1 MQKRLLYLFRYWI
14 TLMAIFIVEKPLFML
29 YASNQNGTLSLR
41 DYVDV
46 MYHALPV
53 DLSCAGYFLVIPLL
67 LIILSIWWNNL
78 PLRAIMRVYNIVLA
92 IALAL
97 AFVSDAALYPFWGFK
112 LDSSV
117 FFYLKS
123 PQEAMASVSIWFV
136 LVAVLLI
143 SLLVWVITKLL
154 NSTYCK
160 LNKVKRLFPV
170 TMFFVLLIAPLFLS
184 MRGGL
189 KESTMNIGKVYYS
202 TNQFLNHSAV
212 NPVFSVLS
220 SISKSDDYSQ
230 QYNYFE
236 EQERAL
242 LFNGLYSTT
251 DSDTPKLL
259 KTSCP
264 NILIILMEGFGGD
277 FLSSI
282 SGLQNV
288 APNLDSLATQGVFFS
303 NCYAGSFR
311 TDRGIVCALNGHP
324 GLPSES
330 IMKMPNKSRNLPSL
344 AKKFVEMG
352 YSTDFFY
359 GGDINFTN
367 MKSYLWSNGYQSI
380 TADTDFSAAERQTN
394 AWGVNDDITF
404 SALLEKLKNS
414 EDSLWHTTFLT
425 LSSHEPFQVPSNR
438 FEDDICN
445 SFAYTDSCIGALL
458 DSLKQTALWED
469 LLLVLMPDHGFC
481 YPRTGFKSAP
491 HVHHI
496 PVIWIGGAVKQPVK
510 IDKLMNQTDVAATLL
525 AQMDIDHSDFLFSRN
540 VLSEQY
546 KDQFAFYTFVDGFC
560 YIDST
565 GATLYDN
572 AAGKVLENM
581 GNGTVEQN
589 LNRENRGKAIL
600 QTLYDDLEAR

>member
-1 MQKRLLYLFRYWI
+1 MYKRLLYLFRYWI

-29 YASNQNGTLSLR
+29 YASNQKGTLSLR
-41 DYVDV
+41 DYLDV

-53 DLSCAGYFLVIPLL
+53 DLSCAGYFVVIPLL
-67 LIILSIWWNNL
+67 LIIVSIWWNNF
-78 PLRAIMRVYNIVLA
+78 PLRAIMRFYNIVLA

-154 NSTYCK
+154 NNTYCK
-160 LNKVKRLFPV
+160 PNKVVRVVPV
-170 TMFFVLLIAPLFLS
+170 TLFFVLLMAPLFLS

-220 SISKSDDYSQ
+220 SISKSDDFSQ
-230 QYNYFE
+230 QYNYFTE
-236 EQERAL
+236 EKRAEL
-242 LFNGLYSTT
+242 ADSLFNVSDSETLQLLNT
-251 DSDTPKLL
+251 DR
-259 KTSCP
+259 P
-264 NILIILMEGFGGD
+264 NILIVLMEGFGGD

-282 SGLQNV
+282 SGLQDV
-288 APNLDSLATQGVFFS
+288 APNLDSLAMQGVFFS

-367 MKSYLWSNGYQSI
+367 MQSYLWSNGYQSI

-404 SALLEKLKNS
+404 SALLEKLKHR

-445 SFAYTDSCIGALL
+445 SFAYTDSCIGAFV
-458 DSLKQTALWED
+458 DSLKQTALWENT
-469 LLLVLMPDHGFC
+469 LLVLMPDHGFC

-496 PVIWIGGAVKQPVK
+496 PVIWTGGAVKQPIK
-510 IDKLMNQTDVAATLL
+510 IDKLMNQADVAATLL
-525 AQMDIDHSDFLFSRN
+525 AQMNIDHSDFLFSRN
-540 VLSEQY
+540 VLSDGY
-546 KDQFAFYTFVDGFC
+546 DDRFAFYTFVNGFC

-565 GATLYDN
+565 GTTIYDHT
-572 AAGKVLENM
+572 AGKVMQNIG
-581 GNGTVEQN
+581 GNEQTAVR
-589 LNRENRGKAIL
+589 REERGKAIL
-600 QTLYDDLEAR
+600 QTLYDDLDAR

>member
-78 PLRAIMRVYNIVLA
+78 PLRAIMRVYNIMLA

-123 PQEAMASVSIWFV
+123 PQEAMASVSVWFV

-259 KTSCP
+259 KTSRP
-264 NILIILMEGFGGD
+264 NVLIILMEGFGGD

-282 SGLQNV
+282 SGLQDV
-288 APNLDSLATQGVFFS
+288 APNLDSLAAQGVFFS

-367 MKSYLWSNGYQSI
+367 MQSYLWSNGYQSI

-445 SFAYTDSCIGALL
+445 SFAYTDSCIGAFV

-496 PVIWIGGAVKQPVK
+496 PVIWTGGAVKQPVK

>member
-29 YASNQNGTLSLR
+29 YASGQKGTLSLR

-53 DLSCAGYFLVIPLL
+53 DLSCAAYFLIIPLL
-67 LIILSIWWNNL
+67 LIIVSIWWNNL
-78 PLRAIMRVYNIVLA
+78 PLCNIMRFYNIVLA

-123 PQEAMASVSIWFV
+123 PQEAMASVSVWFV

-143 SLLVWVITKLL
+143 SLLVWIITKLL
-154 NSTYCK
+154 NNTYCK
-160 LNKVKRLFPV
+160 PNKVKRVFPV
-170 TMFFVLLIAPLFLS
+170 TLLFVLLMAPLFLS

-230 QYNYFE
+230 QYNYFD
-236 EQERAL
+236 EQEREL

-259 KTSCP
+259 NTERP
-264 NILIILMEGFGGD
+264 NVLIILMEGFGGD

-282 SGLQNV
+282 SGLQDV
-288 APNLDSLATQGVFFS
+288 APNLDSLAAQGVFFS

-344 AKKFVEMG
+344 AKKFVEKG

-367 MKSYLWSNGYQSI
+367 MQSYLWSNGYQSI
-380 TADTDFSAAERQTN
+380 TADTDFSVAERQTN

-404 SALLEKLKNS
+404 SALLEKLKNR
-414 EDSLWHTTFLT
+414 EDSLWYTTFLT
-425 LSSHEPFQVPSNR
+425 LSSHEPFKVPSNR

-445 SFAYTDSCIGALL
+445 SFAYTDSCIGAFV
-458 DSLKQTALWED
+458 DSLKQTALWENT
-469 LLLVLMPDHGFC
+469 LLVLMPDHGFC

-491 HVHHI
+491 HAHHI
-496 PVIWIGGAVKQPVK
+496 PVIWTGGAVKQPVK
-510 IDKLMNQTDVAATLL
+510 IDKLMNQTDMAATLL
-525 AQMDIDHSDFLFSRN
+525 AQMKIDFSDFLFSRN

-546 KDQFAFYTFVDGFC
+546 NDQFAFYTFVDGFC

-572 AAGKVLENM
+572 AAGKVQENM
-581 GNGTVEQN
+581 GNGTAEQN

-600 QTLYDDLEAR
+600 QTLYDDLDAR

>member
-1 MQKRLLYLFRYWI
+1 MYKRLLYLFRYWI

-29 YASNQNGTLSLR
+29 YASNQKGTLSLR
-41 DYVDV
+41 DYLDV

-53 DLSCAGYFLVIPLL
+53 DLSCAGYFVVIPLL
-67 LIILSIWWNNL
+67 LIIVSIWWNNF
-78 PLRAIMRVYNIVLA
+78 PLRAIMRFYNIVLA

-154 NSTYCK
+154 NNTYCK
-160 LNKVKRLFPV
+160 PNKVVRVVPV
-170 TMFFVLLIAPLFLS
+170 TLFFVLLMAPLFLS

-230 QYNYFE
+230 QYNYFAE
-236 EQERAL
+236 EKRAEL
-242 LFNGLYSTT
+242 ADSLFNVSDSETLQLLNT
-251 DSDTPKLL
+251 DR
-259 KTSCP
+259 P
-264 NILIILMEGFGGD
+264 NILIVLMEGFGGD

-282 SGLQNV
+282 SGLQDV
-288 APNLDSLATQGVFFS
+288 APNLDSLAMQGVFFS

-367 MKSYLWSNGYQSI
+367 MQSYLWSNGYQSI

-404 SALLEKLKNS
+404 SALLEKLKHR

-445 SFAYTDSCIGALL
+445 SFAYTDSCIGAFV
-458 DSLKQTALWED
+458 DSLKQTALWENT
-469 LLLVLMPDHGFC
+469 LLVLMPDHGFC

-496 PVIWIGGAVKQPVK
+496 PVIWTGGAVKQPVK
-510 IDKLMNQTDVAATLL
+510 IDKLMNQADVAATLL
-525 AQMDIDHSDFLFSRN
+525 VQMNIDHSDFLFSRN
-540 VLSEQY
+540 VLSDGY
-546 KDQFAFYTFVDGFC
+546 DDRFAFYTFVNGFC

-565 GATLYDN
+565 GTTIYDHT
-572 AAGKVLENM
+572 AGKVMQNIG
-581 GNGTVEQN
+581 GNEQTAVR
-589 LNRENRGKAIL
+589 REERGKAIL
-600 QTLYDDLEAR
+600 QTLYDDLDAR

>member
-1 MQKRLLYLFRYWI
+1 MYKRLLYLFRYWI

-29 YASNQNGTLSLR
+29 YASNQKGTLSLR
-41 DYVDV
+41 DYLDV

-53 DLSCAGYFLVIPLL
+53 DLSCAGYFVVIPLL
-67 LIILSIWWNNL
+67 LIIVSIWWNNF
-78 PLRAIMRVYNIVLA
+78 PLRAIMRFYNIVLA

-160 LNKVKRLFPV
+160 PNKVVRVVPV
-170 TMFFVLLIAPLFLS
+170 TLFFVLLMAPLFLS

-230 QYNYFE
+230 QYNYFAE
-236 EQERAL
+236 EKRAEL
-242 LFNGLYSTT
+242 ADSLFNVSDSETLQLLNT
-251 DSDTPKLL
+251 DR
-259 KTSCP
+259 P
-264 NILIILMEGFGGD
+264 NILIVLMEGFGGD

-282 SGLQNV
+282 SGLQDV
-288 APNLDSLATQGVFFS
+288 APNLDSLAMQGVFFS

-367 MKSYLWSNGYQSI
+367 MQSYLWSNGYQSI

-404 SALLEKLKNS
+404 SALLEKLKHR

-445 SFAYTDSCIGALL
+445 SFAYTDSCIGAFV
-458 DSLKQTALWED
+458 DSLKQTALWENT
-469 LLLVLMPDHGFC
+469 LLVLMPDHGFC

-496 PVIWIGGAVKQPVK
+496 PVIWTGGAVKQPIK

-525 AQMDIDHSDFLFSRN
+525 AQMNIDHSDFLFSRN
-540 VLSEQY
+540 VLSDGY
-546 KDQFAFYTFVDGFC
+546 DDRFAFYTFVNGFC

-565 GATLYDN
+565 GTTIYDHT
-572 AAGKVLENM
+572 AGKVMQNIG
-581 GNGTVEQN
+581 GNEQTAVR
-589 LNRENRGKAIL
+589 REERGKAIL
-600 QTLYDDLEAR
+600 QTLYDDLDAR

>member
-1 MQKRLLYLFRYWI
+1 
-14 TLMAIFIVEKPLFML
+14 MAIFIVEKPLFML

-123 PQEAMASVSIWFV
+123 PQEAMASVSMLFV
-136 LVAVLLI
+136 IAGVLLI
-143 SLLVWVITKLL
+143 ILFSVGIYRLL
-154 NSTYCK
+154 NGAS
-160 LNKVKRLFPV
+160 LAFSPIKRPV
-170 TMFFVLLIAPLFLS
+170 SATLLFVLLFAPLFIS
-184 MRGGL
+184 VRGGL

-202 TNQFLNHSAV
+202 TDQFLNHSAV
-212 NPVFSVLS
+212 NPLFSLLS
-220 SISKSDDYSQ
+220 SMSKSGDFSE
-230 QYNYFE
+230 QYNYFAE
-236 EQERAL
+236 EKRAEL
-242 LFNGLYSTT
+242 ADSLFNVSDSETLQLLNT
-251 DSDTPKLL
+251 DR
-259 KTSCP
+259 P
-264 NILIILMEGFGGD
+264 NILIVLMEGFGGD

-282 SGLQNV
+282 SGLQDV
-288 APNLDSLATQGVFFS
+288 APNLDSIAAEGVFFS

-311 TDRGIVCALNGHP
+311 TDRGVVCALNGHP

-367 MKSYLWSNGYQSI
+367 MQSYLWSNGYQSI

-404 SALLEKLKNS
+404 SALFEKLKHR

-445 SFAYTDSCIGALL
+445 SFAYTDSCIGAFV
-458 DSLKQTALWED
+458 DSLKQTALWENT
-469 LLLVLMPDHGFC
+469 LLVLMPDHGFC

-496 PVIWIGGAVKQPVK
+496 PVIWTGGAVKQPIK

-525 AQMDIDHSDFLFSRN
+525 AQMNIDHSDFLFSRN
-540 VLSEQY
+540 VLSDGY
-546 KDQFAFYTFVDGFC
+546 DDRFAFYTFVNGFC

-565 GATLYDN
+565 GTTIYDHT
-572 AAGKVLENM
+572 AGKVMQNIG
-581 GNGTVEQN
+581 GNEQTAVR
-589 LNRENRGKAIL
+589 REERGKAIL
-600 QTLYDDLEAR
+600 QTLYDDLDAR

>member
-1 MQKRLLYLFRYWI
+1 MYKRLLYLFRYWI

-29 YASNQNGTLSLR
+29 YASNQKGTLSLR
-41 DYVDV
+41 DYLDV

-53 DLSCAGYFLVIPLL
+53 DLSCAGYFVVIPLL
-67 LIILSIWWNNL
+67 LIIISIWWNNF
-78 PLRAIMRVYNIVLA
+78 PLRAIMRFYNIVLA

-97 AFVSDAALYPFWGFK
+97 AFVSDTALYPFWGFK

-154 NSTYCK
+154 NNTYCK
-160 LNKVKRLFPV
+160 PNKVVRVVPDTL
-170 TMFFVLLIAPLFLS
+170 FFVLLMAPLFLS

-220 SISKSDDYSQ
+220 SISKSDDFSE
-230 QYNYFE
+230 QYNYFAE
-236 EQERAL
+236 DKRAEL
-242 LFNGLYSTT
+242 ADSLFNVSDSETLQLLNT
-251 DSDTPKLL
+251 DR
-259 KTSCP
+259 P
-264 NILIILMEGFGGD
+264 NILIVLMEGFGGD

-282 SGLQNV
+282 SGLQDV
-288 APNLDSLATQGVFFS
+288 APNLDSLAMQGVFFS

-367 MKSYLWSNGYQSI
+367 MQSYLWSNGYQSI

-404 SALLEKLKNS
+404 SALLEKLKHR

-445 SFAYTDSCIGALL
+445 SFAYTDSCIGAFV
-458 DSLKQTALWED
+458 DSLKQTALWENT
-469 LLLVLMPDHGFC
+469 LLVLMPDHGFC

-496 PVIWIGGAVKQPVK
+496 PVIWTGGAVKQPIK

-525 AQMDIDHSDFLFSRN
+525 AQMNIDHSDFLFSRN
-540 VLSEQY
+540 VLSDGY
-546 KDQFAFYTFVDGFC
+546 DDRFAFYTFVNGFC

-565 GATLYDN
+565 GTTIYDHTS
-572 AAGKVLENM
+572 GKVMQNIG
-581 GNGTVEQN
+581 GNEQTAVR
-589 LNRENRGKAIL
+589 REERGKAIL
-600 QTLYDDLEAR
+600 QTLYDDLDAR

>member
-1 MQKRLLYLFRYWI
+1 MYKRLLYLFRYWI
-14 TLMAIFIVEKPLFML
+14 SLMAIFIVEKPLFML
-29 YASNQNGTLSLR
+29 YASNQKGTLSLR
-41 DYVDV
+41 DYLDV

-53 DLSCAGYFLVIPLL
+53 DLSCAGYFVVIPLL
-67 LIILSIWWNNL
+67 LIIVSIWWNNF
-78 PLRAIMRVYNIVLA
+78 PLRAIMRFYNIVLA

-220 SISKSDDYSQ
+220 SISKSDDFSE
-230 QYNYFE
+230 QYNYFAE
-236 EQERAL
+236 EKRAEL
-242 LFNGLYSTT
+242 ADSLFNVSDSETLQLLNT
-251 DSDTPKLL
+251 DR
-259 KTSCP
+259 P
-264 NILIILMEGFGGD
+264 NILIVLMEGFGGD

-282 SGLQNV
+282 SGLQDV
-288 APNLDSLATQGVFFS
+288 APNLDSLAMQGVFFS

-367 MKSYLWSNGYQSI
+367 MQSYLWSNGYQSI

-404 SALLEKLKNS
+404 SALLEKLKHR

-445 SFAYTDSCIGALL
+445 SFAYTDSCIGAFV
-458 DSLKQTALWED
+458 DSLKQTALWENT
-469 LLLVLMPDHGFC
+469 LLVLMPDHGFC

-496 PVIWIGGAVKQPVK
+496 PVIWTGGAVKQPIK

-525 AQMDIDHSDFLFSRN
+525 AQMNIDHSDFLFSRN
-540 VLSEQY
+540 VLSDGY
-546 KDQFAFYTFVDGFC
+546 DDRFAFYTFVNGFC

-565 GATLYDN
+565 GTTIYDHTS
-572 AAGKVLENM
+572 GKVMQNIG
-581 GNGTVEQN
+581 GNEQTAVR
-589 LNRENRGKAIL
+589 REERGKAIL
-600 QTLYDDLEAR
+600 QTLYDDLDAR

>member
-259 KTSCP
+259 KTSRP
-264 NILIILMEGFGGD
+264 NVLIILMEGFGGD

-282 SGLQNV
+282 SGLQDV
-288 APNLDSLATQGVFFS
+288 APNLDSLAAQGVFFS

-324 GLPSES
+324 GIPSES

-367 MKSYLWSNGYQSI
+367 MQSYLWSNGYQSI

-404 SALLEKLKNS
+404 SALLEKLKSS

-445 SFAYTDSCIGALL
+445 SFAYTDSCIGAFV

-496 PVIWIGGAVKQPVK
+496 PVIWTGGAVKQPVK

>member
-1 MQKRLLYLFRYWI
+1 MYKRLLYLFRYWI

-29 YASNQNGTLSLR
+29 YASNQKGTLSLR
-41 DYVDV
+41 DYLDV

-53 DLSCAGYFLVIPLL
+53 DLSCAGYFVVIPLL
-67 LIILSIWWNNL
+67 LIIVSIWWNNF
-78 PLRAIMRVYNIVLA
+78 PLRAIMRFYNIVLA

-154 NSTYCK
+154 NNTYCK
-160 LNKVKRLFPV
+160 PNKVVRVVPV
-170 TMFFVLLIAPLFLS
+170 TLFFVLLMAPLFLS

-220 SISKSDDYSQ
+220 SISKSDDFSE
-230 QYNYFE
+230 QYNYFAE
-236 EQERAL
+236 EKRAEL
-242 LFNGLYSTT
+242 ADSLFNVS
-251 DSDTPKLL
+251 DSETLQLL
-259 KTSCP
+259 NTERP
-264 NILIILMEGFGGD
+264 NILIVLMEGFGGD

-282 SGLQNV
+282 SGLQDV
-288 APNLDSLATQGVFFS
+288 APNLDSLAMQGVFFS

-367 MKSYLWSNGYQSI
+367 MQSYLWSNGYQSI

-404 SALLEKLKNS
+404 SALLEKLKHR

-445 SFAYTDSCIGALL
+445 SFAYTDSCIGAFV
-458 DSLKQTALWED
+458 DSLKQTALWENT
-469 LLLVLMPDHGFC
+469 LLVLMPDHGFC

-496 PVIWIGGAVKQPVK
+496 PVIWTGGAVKQPIK

-525 AQMDIDHSDFLFSRN
+525 AQMNIDHSDFLFSRN
-540 VLSEQY
+540 VLSDGY
-546 KDQFAFYTFVDGFC
+546 DDRFAFYTFVNGFC

-565 GATLYDN
+565 GTTIYDHT
-572 AAGKVLENM
+572 AGKVMQNIG
-581 GNGTVEQN
+581 GNEQTAVR
-589 LNRENRGKAIL
+589 REERGKAIL
-600 QTLYDDLEAR
+600 QTLYDDLDAR

>member
-67 LIILSIWWNNL
+67 LIILSIWWSNL

-123 PQEAMASVSIWFV
+123 PQEAMASVSVWFV

-143 SLLVWVITKLL
+143 SLLVWIITKLL
-154 NSTYCK
+154 NNTYCK
-160 LNKVKRLFPV
+160 PNKVARVLPV
-170 TMFFVLLIAPLFLS
+170 TLLFVLLMAPLFLS

-259 KTSCP
+259 KTSRP

-367 MKSYLWSNGYQSI
+367 MQSYLWSNGYQSI

-445 SFAYTDSCIGALL
+445 SFAYTDSCIGAFV

>member
-123 PQEAMASVSIWFV
+123 PQEAMASVSVWFV

-367 MKSYLWSNGYQSI
+367 MQSYLWSNGYQSI

-445 SFAYTDSCIGALL
+445 SFAYTDSCIGAFV

-496 PVIWIGGAVKQPVK
+496 PVIWTGGAVKQPVK

>member
-123 PQEAMASVSIWFV
+123 PQEAMASVSVWFV

-242 LFNGLYSTT
+242 LFSGLYSTT

-259 KTSCP
+259 KTSRP
-264 NILIILMEGFGGD
+264 NLLIILMEGFGGD

-282 SGLQNV
+282 SGLQDV

-367 MKSYLWSNGYQSI
+367 MQSYLWSNGYQSI

-445 SFAYTDSCIGALL
+445 SFAYTDSCIGAFV

-496 PVIWIGGAVKQPVK
+496 PVIWTGGAVKQPVK

>member
-67 LIILSIWWNNL
+67 LIILSIWWSNL

-123 PQEAMASVSIWFV
+123 PQEAMASVSVWFV

-220 SISKSDDYSQ
+220 SVSKSDDYSQ

-259 KTSCP
+259 KTSRP
-264 NILIILMEGFGGD
+264 NLLIILMEGFGGD

-282 SGLQNV
+282 SGLQDV

-367 MKSYLWSNGYQSI
+367 MQSYLWSNGYQSI

-445 SFAYTDSCIGALL
+445 SFAYTDSCIGAFV

-496 PVIWIGGAVKQPVK
+496 PVIWTGGAVKQPVK

>member
-1 MQKRLLYLFRYWI
+1 MYKRLLYLFRYWI

-53 DLSCAGYFLVIPLL
+53 DLSCAGYFVVIPLL
-67 LIILSIWWNNL
+67 LIIVSIWWNNF
-78 PLRAIMRVYNIVLA
+78 PLRAIMRFYNIVLA

-123 PQEAMASVSIWFV
+123 PQEAMASVSVWFV

-154 NSTYCK
+154 NNTYCK
-160 LNKVKRLFPV
+160 PNKVVRVVPV
-170 TMFFVLLIAPLFLS
+170 TLFFVLLMAPLFLS

-230 QYNYFE
+230 QYNYFAE
-236 EQERAL
+236 EKRAEL
-242 LFNGLYSTT
+242 ADSLFNVSDSETLQLLNT
-251 DSDTPKLL
+251 DR
-259 KTSCP
+259 P
-264 NILIILMEGFGGD
+264 NILIVLMEGFGGD

-282 SGLQNV
+282 SGLQDV
-288 APNLDSLATQGVFFS
+288 APNLDSLAMQGVFFS

-367 MKSYLWSNGYQSI
+367 MQSYLWSNGYQSI

-404 SALLEKLKNS
+404 SALLEKLKHR

-445 SFAYTDSCIGALL
+445 SFAYTDSCIGAFV
-458 DSLKQTALWED
+458 DSLKQTALWENT
-469 LLLVLMPDHGFC
+469 LLVLMPDHGFC

-496 PVIWIGGAVKQPVK
+496 PVIWTGGAVKQPIK

-525 AQMDIDHSDFLFSRN
+525 AQMNIDHSDFLFSRN
-540 VLSEQY
+540 VLSDGY
-546 KDQFAFYTFVDGFC
+546 DDRFAFYTFVNGFC

-565 GATLYDN
+565 GTTIYDHT
-572 AAGKVLENM
+572 AGKVMQNIG
-581 GNGTVEQN
+581 GNEQTAVR
-589 LNRENRGKAIL
+589 REERGKAIL
-600 QTLYDDLEAR
+600 QTLYDDLDAR